1 MKTCTVLHRLLAYL
15 LPAGA
20 LLCVCSGLPAH
31 RVFADEAAAAGSVV
45 ISEVMW
51 MGSDVSTSDEWVEI
65 VCTGVGDCDL
75 SGWTLTSSKSTG
87 EEAVIHTFQTGAMLP
102 AGDVRVVSNY
112 PAASSRLL
120 SEPWITTPSMSLPNT
135 KLLLRLY
142 DADGVVRDEVDDGV
156 GSPFAGANVSGLP
169 KASME
174 RIDLAVPGNIAENWQ
189 TATLSLGFKE
199 GAPIFGTPGFLRD
212 SSPPLASSASSAFS
226 VSSSSS
232 TGSSLGSVQSSSGSG
247 SFVSS
252 VSSASSLSS
261 ISFLSSSSSISSS
274 IPSVFITEVLA
285 NPIGADTEEWIEI
298 ANLGAVSV
306 NIAGWTLDDGNSS
319 AVYTILPQSGSGFFL
334 APGEYWSFRKS
345 VTSLPLDNNGERVS
359 LMNGSQLIDAWEY
372 PMTAE
377 EVSFGR
383 DKDPPYALHAFCV
396 PSEGQPN
403 VVASLAPRILIQ
415 DAGSA
420 SVGSAFVVG
429 EEHVSINLQAAAGAG
444 SLASAVCTWDY
455 GDDAVSSACNPPSH
469 TFSDPGDYT
478 VRLTVRDF
486 CGGISVSTLNVT
498 VLPKEQPQS
507 SSSKSSASSS
517 SLSSFSSVSSSSSIS
532 FTSSISS
539 FSSSASALVETG
551 AVLSEVMMTG
561 DEWIELFNSTD
572 HEISLAGWILDDLRE
587 GGLAHRSSARSGG
600 GSKPFIIP
608 SSTTIA
614 AGAYRIFSRD
624 DTKLALNDTGDD
636 VWLIA
641 PDNSWSDH
649 VTIPKLKAGTSLSF
663 CNGEWRTSDPT
674 PGLPNT
680 CQTTLPLPVSSI
692 ASAKKSVAAA
702 APAFSRTRYVSAS
715 RSSIS
720 SLSFPSS
727 VSGSLLMTFVE
738 TELPDSLT
746 VTGEDRQ
753 QSSIPEMGVLGVL
766 SSVGVSL
773 LWLKRRL

>member
-1 MKTCTVLHRLLAYL
+1 MTL

-20 LLCVCSGLPAH
+20 LLCVCSGHPAH
-31 RVFADEAAAAGSVV
+31 RVFADEAGSVV
-45 ISEVMW
+45 VSEVMW
-51 MGSDVSTSDEWVEI
+51 MGSDLSTSDEWVEFA
-65 VCTGVGDCDL
+65 CRGMSDCDL
-75 SGWTLTSSKSTG
+75 SGWTLTSLKSTG
-87 EEAVIHTFQTGAMLP
+87 EETVIHTFATGAILP

-156 GSPFAGANVSGLP
+156 GNPFAGANTSGNP

-174 RIDLAVPGNIAENWQ
+174 RLDLAVPGNSVENWQ

-199 GAPIFGTPGFLRD
+199 DAPIFGTPGFLRD

-232 TGSSLGSVQSSSGSG
+232 TGSSISSVQSSVSSGS
-247 SFVSS
+247 SP
-252 VSSASSLSS
+252 S
-261 ISFLSSSSSISSS
+261 I
-274 IPSVFITEVLA
+274 FITEVLA

-298 ANLGAVSV
+298 ANLGATSV
-306 NIAGWTLDDGNSS
+306 DIVGWILDDGNSS
-319 AVYTILPQSGSGFFL
+319 AVYTILPRSGSGFFL
-334 APGEYWSFRKS
+334 APGEHWSFRKS
-345 VTSLPLDNNGERVS
+345 VTSLPLDNSGERVS
-359 LMNGSQLIDAWEY
+359 LMNSSQLIDAWEY
-372 PMTAE
+372 PLAAE

-403 VVASLAPRILIQ
+403 VVASLAVRILIQ

-420 SVGSAFVVG
+420 SIGSAFVLG
-429 EEHVSINLQAAAGAG
+429 EERVSINLQAAAGAG

-486 CGGISVSTLNVT
+486 CGGISVSTLSVT

-517 SLSSFSSVSSSSSIS
+517 SFSSSSSIS

-539 FSSSASALVETG
+539 SSSSSVHIETG
-551 AVLSEVMMTG
+551 VILNEVMMTG
-561 DEWIELFNSTD
+561 DEWIELFNPTD
-572 HEISLAGWILDDLRE
+572 HKISLAGWMLDDLKN
-587 GGLAHRSSARSGG
+587 G
-600 GSKPFIIP
+600 GSKPYILP
-608 SSTTIA
+608 SGTVLQ
-614 AGAYRIFSRD
+614 AGEYRIFSKSE
-624 DTKLALNDTGDD
+624 TKLQLNDTGDD
-636 VWLIA
+636 VEFIA

-680 CQTTLPLPVSSI
+680 CQTTLPLPVSSA
-692 ASAKKSVAAA
+692 ASAKKSVVVST
-702 APAFSRTRYVSAS
+702 PTFSRTKYVIATISSAS
-715 RSSIS
+715 SV
-720 SLSFPSS
+720 SS
-727 VSGSLLMTFVE
+727 VSLAHRSLGEGGSGSLLMTFVGS
-738 TELPDSLT
+738 ELPASLT

-753 QSSIPEMGVLGVL
+753 QSAVPEMGILGVL